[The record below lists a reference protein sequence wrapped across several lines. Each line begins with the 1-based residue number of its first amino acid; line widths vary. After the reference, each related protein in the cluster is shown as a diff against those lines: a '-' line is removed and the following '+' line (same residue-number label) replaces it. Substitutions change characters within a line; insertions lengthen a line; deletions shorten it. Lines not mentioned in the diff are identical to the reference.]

1 MPFLLTLALRS
12 ALFSC
17 MADDKEKAAKKLMG
31 KAPQDAQRLFNAG
44 KQMKRNEKR
53 AEWYAKNGGKNG
65 H

>member
-1 MPFLLTLALRS
+1 
-12 ALFSC
+12 
-17 MADDKEKAAKKLMG
+17 MADEKEKAVKKLMG

-53 AEWYAKNGGKNG
+53 AEWFAKNGGKNG